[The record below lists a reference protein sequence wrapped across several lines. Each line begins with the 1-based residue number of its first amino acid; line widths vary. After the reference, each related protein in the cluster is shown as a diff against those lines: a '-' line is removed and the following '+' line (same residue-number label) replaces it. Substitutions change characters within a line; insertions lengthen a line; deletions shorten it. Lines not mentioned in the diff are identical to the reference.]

1 MESYSTPAYPNG
13 PAAYDGRTQSP
24 TVSFGDWLVTFLISV
39 IPFVN
44 IIMLF
49 VWAFSA
55 STPPSKAN
63 WAKAAL
69 ALYAIFMVL
78 GFLFASSLVAFFA
91 TMNHRGAY

>member
-1 MESYSTPAYPNG
+1 MESYSAPAYPNG
-13 PAAYDGRTQSP
+13 SAAFDGRTQSV
-24 TVSFGDWLVTFLISV
+24 TVTFTDWLLTFLISI

-63 WAKAAL
+63 WAKAIL

-78 GFLFASSLVAFFA
+78 GFLFAGSLAAFFA
-91 TMNHRGAY
+91 AINHRGAY